1 MRITKPF
8 FWLVT
13 ILWFVASAWWYR
25 SCSDCSSCSASLSAV
40 SVIPLPGFSVSD
52 SSWNIS
58 SPFNLRFGK
67 SGSTP
72 VLSAKMT
79 SVLDSIAQYTINHPT
94 KAITVTGH
102 YKSDEVNSTSFENL
116 GLARADEL
124 KKWLIAKGVPE
135 ASIPTRSIIDESL
148 LLSPADTVVGGI
160 SLAFATVIAEPI
172 REALFQPHT
181 VYFSTNQN
189 TLPVDTV
196 FTNYIAKAKVYL
208 ETHNDKKLQIVG
220 HTDNVGD
227 TETNRKLSANRAAFV
242 KSELMKK
249 GIAADKMESSGKGM
263 DDPIADNTTEE
274 GRAKNRRV
282 TIQLQ

>member
-13 ILWFVASAWWYR
+13 ILWFVGSAWWYR
-25 SCSDCSSCSASLSAV
+25 SCSDCSSCSAALPAVSAV
-40 SVIPLPGFSVSD
+40 ALPGFSVSD

-58 SPFNLRFGK
+58 TPFNLRFGK
-67 SGSTP
+67 SGSMP
-72 VLSAKMT
+72 MMSAKI
-79 SVLDSIAQYTINHPT
+79 SSSFDSIVQYTISHPNKT
-94 KAITVTGH
+94 ITVTGH
-102 YKSDEVNSTSFENL
+102 YKTDEVNSAGFENL

-124 KKWLIAKGVPE
+124 KKWFISKGVPK
-135 ASIPTRSIIDESL
+135 ASILTQSIIDPSL
-148 LLSPADTVVGGI
+148 VLSPADTVVGGI
-160 SLAFATVIAEPI
+160 SLAFATAMPESIK
-172 REALFQPHT
+172 EALFQPHT
-181 VYFSTNQN
+181 VYFNTNQN

-196 FTNYIAKAKVYL
+196 FTNYIAKAKAYL

-220 HTDNVGD
+220 HTDSVGD
-227 TETNRKLSANRAAFV
+227 GEANKKLSANRAAFV
-242 KSELMKK
+242 KSELIKK
-249 GIAADKMESSGKGM
+249 GIAGDKMESSGQGM